1 MVKFK
6 ELSFEEME
14 EVDGGWILTGP
25 LWITEAAYEFASG
38 FVENIGPAFER
49 AFNNIKYQN

>member
-1 MVKFK
+1 MNNLK
-6 ELSFEEME
+6 ELSFEEMV

-25 LWITEAAYEFASG
+25 LWITEAVYEFGSG
-38 FVENIGPAFER
+38 FAENIGPAFER